1 MKNTLYKIYH
11 DPAHSAGLGGVNKLR
26 IAAGEAT
33 GVTPPLL
40 QVTRYLE
47 GDDTYTLHKTVRIH
61 FPRNRLL
68 VNEIDRQFQ
77 ADLVDM
83 PEYSADNDNVR
94 YLLTCI
100 DVFSKYAWVRCLT
113 NKTGQL

>member
-68 VNEIDRQFQ
+68 VNDSFKPTWLI
-77 ADLVDM
+77 
-83 PEYSADNDNVR
+83 
-94 YLLTCI
+94 
-100 DVFSKYAWVRCLT
+100 CL
-113 NKTGQL
+113 NIQQIMIM

>member
-47 GDDTYTLHKTVRIH
+47 GDGT
-61 FPRNRLL
+61 
-68 VNEIDRQFQ
+68 
-77 ADLVDM
+77 
-83 PEYSADNDNVR
+83 
-94 YLLTCI
+94 
-100 DVFSKYAWVRCLT
+100 
-113 NKTGQL
+113 